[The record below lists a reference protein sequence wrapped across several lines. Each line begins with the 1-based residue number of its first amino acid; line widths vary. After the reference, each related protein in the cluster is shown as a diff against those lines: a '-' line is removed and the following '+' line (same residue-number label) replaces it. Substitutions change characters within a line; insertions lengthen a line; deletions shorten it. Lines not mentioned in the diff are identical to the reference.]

1 MQKFYLA
8 KNASVNRNAFS
19 LSAFTFFIAALF
31 ATSALFAQTTPRTI
45 GPDERACTRRP
56 STVGQQQNFINTN
69 SIEQERE
76 RVKSQLSV
84 AQHADNLAR
93 VKPMENYSRAVTTES
108 VFLTGTLTLAD
119 PTFNRTLTMAQGGV
133 CGLSAVGTATHYKT
147 HNFTL
152 PSTSNVT
159 VSLVAADGAALNP
172 TTADTFIGL
181 YGPGGFVPASACT
194 NLIAANDDAVG
205 SASRIITST
214 PLPAGNYTV
223 VVTSFDNTPVT
234 GGALPWDYTL
244 AVLFSSSS
252 GCTSGNILND
262 PSFESTSSATLV
274 NPSWP
279 STSTNFGSSFC
290 DAGNCGT
297 GGGTAGPRTGSF
309 WAWFGGAGASA
320 EVGTIQ
326 QTVVIPAGAITNLNF
341 YLWIGSVTTPFDA
354 SMKVM
359 VDGITQ
365 ATYTEP
371 AVAESGYTLRT
382 INLNSF
388 ADGNPH
394 IIKFEY
400 SQTAASGN
408 ANFNVDDVSL
418 DIICSTCTG
427 TPTAG
432 TITGSPTGC
441 NGTPSS
447 LTLTGYTVDPGVTI
461 QWKSATVSGGPY
473 TNIPGATNATYNFT
487 ATPGIKYYIATL
499 TCISSGLSASTPQF
513 THGVG
518 APAHSAV
525 SSTITTL
532 CSPGAATITGTVSG
546 GLLQGS
552 SVIAS
557 SGAIN
562 LAIPDNTPAGANS
575 SITLPATTFA
585 TAADLKIR
593 INARHSWVGD
603 LKFTLTSPCG
613 VTFLFDRPGVPASTF
628 GNSNNLGTSN
638 VTTPPPAVYTFDLS
652 GATVI
657 PETALGSGFIPAGS
671 YKPSDAAG
679 AAHNWAG
686 LTFPCTGAGTWT
698 LNVSDAGAGDVGVL
712 VDWQILGPPIY
723 THTLTGPG
731 TITQNPSTGVA
742 NATANFT
749 VTNLPGGIHNY
760 ILTSTDAVGCPI
772 TSFLSLGINPTP
784 VITIVPAAPVICN
797 GAIQPLTATALPPT
811 VQSFSQGSTIIV
823 PAGSPAITTGNAS
836 PYPSLVTVSG
846 LPTSGVSVKSVKLG
860 NINHTFPDDVDVVLV
875 SPTGQSVIL
884 MSDAGGGAAI
894 VGLDYTFDDA
904 AATTL
909 ADATLS
915 PQGSYKPTNFGAT
928 DNFPA
933 PGPGSL
939 TQASPTL
946 ASFTG
951 NQNGDW
957 KLYVVDD
964 QANAVGYIGNWSI
977 DFNIAV
983 PVTFSPL
990 TNLFTDAAATIP
1002 YTGTPV
1008 VGTIY
1013 SKSPSTITYTA
1024 SATRL
1029 GCTGTATVTVTV
1041 NQLPAITT
1049 QPTPATQTV
1058 CPGST
1063 VTYSVAAT
1071 GTGITYQWRRNGV
1084 ALVNGLQLHGTTVA
1098 GATTNTL
1105 TLTIVSAPDAGNY
1118 DVVIAGTCPPSIT
1131 STAVALV
1138 IASAPIITTQP
1149 ANVTSCIGGNATFSV
1164 GSSGTPTP
1172 TIYQWQVST
1181 TAVPAFTNLD
1191 PIAVPSSITSTLVL
1205 TNVTAAMN
1213 GNKYR
1218 VIITNSCSQSVTSN
1232 GTATLTVNAGPVVTA
1247 TAPPATICLSDG
1259 PIALVGSPVGGSWS
1273 GIGVSG
1279 SNFIPSATA
1288 VGTYNLT
1295 YTYVN
1300 ALGCPGTATVVA
1312 KVIGDADCGRLRL
1325 LRNNALIVYPNP
1337 SNGLFNFKVNSV
1349 LYNYVN
1355 MKVYNSAG
1363 SLLTTKNFTGLVY
1376 GQVVPIDLTYLPA
1389 GTYMVRF
1396 FYEGGVRTS
1405 EKVFSIV
1412 IGR

>member
-8 KNASVNRNAFS
+8 KNEAFQKNFKN
-19 LSAFTFFIAALF
+19 LPTFFFLLALLF
-31 ATSALFAQTTPRTI
+31 SNTSLFAQTNPVNSEFTGRLCVRKPV
-45 GPDERACTRRP
+45 P
-56 STVGQQQNFINTN
+56 GQTQSFNT
-69 SIEQERE
+69 SLEAERE
-76 RVKSQLSV
+76 RRKAEMSISQRNALVKHEEPFTI
-84 AQHADNLAR
+84 AAR
-93 VKPMENYSRAVTTES
+93 NVTES
-108 VFLTGTLTLAD
+108 VFLTGTLSLAD
-119 PTFNRTLTMAQGGV
+119 PTYNRNQTHAQGGT
-133 CGLSAVGTATHYKT
+133 CLLSAVGTATHYKT
-147 HNFTL
+147 HTFTL
-152 PSTSNVT
+152 AAASNVT
-159 VSLVAADGAALNP
+159 ISVDPVDGGSISPAN
-172 TTADTFIGL
+172 TDTYIAL
-181 YGPGGFVPASACT
+181 YGTAGFIPSAACT
-194 NLIAANDDAVG
+194 NSIMADDDGGVG
-205 SASRIITST
+205 ATSRIVTTT
-214 PLPAGNYTV
+214 PLAPGTYTV
-223 VVTSFDNTPVT
+223 VVTSFDNTPT
-234 GGALPWDYTL
+234 LPTSEALPWNYTL
-244 AVLFSSSS
+244 AILYTNPSLCS
-252 GCTSGNILND
+252 SGNILND
-262 PSFESTSSATLV
+262 PSFEATDAFTLI

-279 STSTNFGSSFC
+279 STSTNFGSSLC
-290 DAGNCGT
+290 DPTNCGT
-297 GGGTAGPRTGSF
+297 GGGTAGPRTGNF
-309 WAWFGGAGASA
+309 WAWFGGISA
-320 EVGTIQ
+320 AEIGTVQ
-326 QTVVIPAGAITNLNF
+326 QSVVIPTGAISNLNF
-341 YLWIGSVTTPFDA
+341 YLRIGSVSAPFDA
-354 SMKVM
+354 TLKVM

-365 ATYTEP
+365 VTYTEP
-371 AVAESGYTLRT
+371 PVAEASYTLRT
-382 INLNSF
+382 INLSAF

-394 IIKFEY
+394 TIRFEY
-400 SQTAASGN
+400 NNPSGSGIS
-408 ANFNVDDVSL
+408 NFNVDDVTL
-418 DIICSTCTG
+418 DILCSTCTG

-432 TITGSPTGC
+432 TITGAATGC

-499 TCISSGLSASTPQF
+499 TCISSGLSASTLQF

-585 TAADLKIR
+585 AAADLKIR

-628 GNSNNLGTSN
+628 GNSDNLGTSSAL
-638 VTTPPPAVYTFDLS
+638 TPPPAVYTFDLS
-652 GATVI
+652 AATVI
-657 PETALGSGFIPAGS
+657 PETFSVPGFIPTGS

-679 AAHNWAG
+679 AAHTWAG
-686 LTFPCTGAGTWT
+686 LTFPCSGAGTWT
-698 LNVSDAGAGDVGVL
+698 LNVSDAGVGDVGVL
-712 VDWQILGPPIY
+712 VDWQILGPPVY

-772 TSFLSLGINPTP
+772 TSFLSLEINPTP

-823 PAGSPAITTGNAS
+823 PAGSPAITTGIAD
-836 PYPSLVTVSG
+836 PYPSQITVSG
-846 LPTSGVSVKSVKLG
+846 LPTTGVSVKSVKLG

-909 ADATLS
+909 ADASLS
-915 PQGSYKPTNFGAT
+915 PQGSYKPTNFGST

-951 NQNGDW
+951 NQNGAW

-1008 VGTIY
+1008 IGTIY

-1118 DVVIAGTCPPSIT
+1118 DVVIAGTCPPNVT

-1149 ANVTSCIGGNATFSV
+1149 ANVTSCIGGNATISV
-1164 GSSGTPTP
+1164 GASGTPTP

-1376 GQVVPIDLTYLPA
+1376 GQVVPIDLTYLPS